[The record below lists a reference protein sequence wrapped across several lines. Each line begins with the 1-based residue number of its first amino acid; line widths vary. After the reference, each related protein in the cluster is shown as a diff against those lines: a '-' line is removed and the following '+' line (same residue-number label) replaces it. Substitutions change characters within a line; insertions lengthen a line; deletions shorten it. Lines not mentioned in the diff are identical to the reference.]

1 MGQNKSSIVT
11 CKKVTKDSPGFTF
24 CFWSYCNL
32 MTPEKKR
39 SFQPDVFRVQARESS
54 GATNVER
61 EKDCRRKWY
70 KTHHSVKG
78 GGKWCLQLNML

>member
-1 MGQNKSSIVT
+1 MFSEFKTEG
-11 CKKVTKDSPGFTF
+11 D
-24 CFWSYCNL
+24 
-32 MTPEKKR
+32 
-39 SFQPDVFRVQARESS
+39 S
-54 GATNVER
+54 GAKIVER

>member
-1 MGQNKSSIVT
+1 MLT
-11 CKKVTKDSPGFTF
+11 SPGFTF

-32 MTPEKKR
+32 MT
-39 SFQPDVFRVQARESS
+39 RERKGAFSQMFSEFKTEGDS
-54 GATNVER
+54 GAKIVER